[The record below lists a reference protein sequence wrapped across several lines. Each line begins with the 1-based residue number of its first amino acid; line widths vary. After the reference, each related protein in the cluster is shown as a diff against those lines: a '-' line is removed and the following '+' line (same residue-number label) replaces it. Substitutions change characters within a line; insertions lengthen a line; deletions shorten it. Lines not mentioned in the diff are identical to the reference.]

1 MATNQRLRP
10 WQYRLLAI
18 MIGLTL
24 VVGGAITAATMPAT
38 GQTNVEMGE
47 FRVGD
52 VNETVDGDVSDVTLA
67 ADLAY
72 QHDVP
77 DATRRLVKLKVGPD
91 EDNLETVAFVQ
102 DDDPSGQDS
111 GTVTLSGSLTDT
123 SAFDAADFD
132 PALAES
138 QTREVVVAATIEVR
152 RANGDP
158 VTTTVTDTVTVTLH
172 DGATLSATVGGSGS
186 INVATN

>member
-18 MIGLTL
+18 MIGLTF

-67 ADLAY
+67 ADLSY

-186 INVATN
+186 IDVATN